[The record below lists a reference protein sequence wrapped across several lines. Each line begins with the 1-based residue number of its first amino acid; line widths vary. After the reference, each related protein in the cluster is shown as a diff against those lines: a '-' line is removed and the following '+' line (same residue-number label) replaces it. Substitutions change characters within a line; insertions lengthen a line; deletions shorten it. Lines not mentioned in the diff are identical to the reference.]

1 MPTTRYA
8 GSWTPRA
15 WAHANLTRLHT
26 YQSEYWGSWV
36 FDVAAVG
43 SSATGEGGGKEGRGG
58 GDTHIEFSR
67 GGFQEARGGGIGGK
81 GGRGIAQDFF
91 VEGAFEELDGAR
103 EFYHNASSGMLY
115 WAVPAAVPAATGS
128 SAAAA
133 AAAEAAA
140 AAPPNATGLVAPR
153 LAVLLRVGGSGDAVR
168 GVTDAGLAT
177 HMRFEGLEFRHAAP
191 TFMAPYEPTS
201 GGDWAVHRGAAVV
214 VEWAAGV
221 AFDGCVFAS
230 LEGNGLLLQ
239 HHVRDS
245 VATRSEFV
253 DIGETPL
260 LLLGSAAGINGTL
273 GTQPWRNEVSHNH
286 VHGWGVWG
294 RQAAGYFEGLSG
306 GNNVSYN
313 VFHDGPRAGANFND
327 GFGGG
332 LTFEGNLLFNVVQ
345 DTGEHGSTNS
355 WDRQP
360 MLWRA
365 GGAPDGALASRPAV
379 RAIARNFVFRNS
391 FRGATSNKWALD
403 KDDGSSNY
411 DEAGNVLLYGA
422 VKDRDGQQRTVRRGN
437 LFLCPSTCSLTPPPP
452 HPLLPYLFPLT
463 PLRVATRCNALLID
477 QVRGNLFLYPDLMPI
492 TDTTNTHAAMAF
504 QVNGYDWDFFYNNT
518 AVTAQG
524 VLYECTKT
532 GSFDSAHR
540 ANMHNNTFLLLDAA
554 AQFEAGSCGP
564 KGGWAAWQAA
574 GFDVGSTFA
583 PIANGTDLIALAR
596 RWLPAQILGDD
607 DQHY

>member
-1 MPTTRYA
+1 LHTRYA

-36 FDVAAVG
+36 FDIAAVG
-43 SSATGEGGGKEGRGG
+43 SSAAGGGGEGGDGEGKGSS
-58 GDTHIEFSR
+58 DTHIEFSR

-103 EFYHNASSGMLY
+103 EFYHNASTGMLY
-115 WAVPAAVPAATGS
+115 WAVPAAAVPTAAGGDDAG
-128 SAAAA
+128 AAAA
-133 AAAEAAA
+133 AA
-140 AAPPNATGLVAPR
+140 PNATGLVAPH

-168 GVTDAGLAT
+168 GATDAGLAS

-201 GGDWAVHRGAAVV
+201 GGDWAVHRGGAVV
-214 VEWAAGV
+214 VEWASGV
-221 AFDGCVFAS
+221 TFDGCVFAS

-239 HHVRDS
+239 HHVRGS

-273 GTQPWRNEVSHNH
+273 GTQPWGNELSHNH

-294 RQAAGYFEGLSG
+294 RQAAGFFEGLSG

-379 RAIARNFVFRNS
+379 RTVARNFVFRNS

-422 VKDRDGQQRTVRRGN
+422 VKDRDGQQRTVRSH
-437 LFLCPSTCSLTPPPP
+437 LFRCILTHSLT
-452 HPLLPYLFPLT
+452 HSLLLLDLYLFPLPPPLVCLRTT
-463 PLRVATRCNALLID
+463 PGARQPLPVPGPHADHGHDQHARGDGVPGERLRLGLLLQQHGGD
-477 QVRGNLFLYPDLMPI
+477 GAGRAVRVHEVRLLRQRAPREHAQQHVPAARRRRAVRGWLVRP
-492 TDTTNTHAAMAF
+492 
-504 QVNGYDWDFFYNNT
+504 
-518 AVTAQG
+518 QG
-524 VLYECTKT
+524 RVGGVAGRGLRRRL
-532 GSFDSAHR
+532 DVRAHR
-540 ANMHNNTFLLLDAA
+540 ERH
-554 AQFEAGSCGP
+554 GP
-564 KGGWAAWQAA
+564 DRARA
-574 GFDVGSTFA
+574 
-583 PIANGTDLIALAR
+583 ALAPGPDPR
-596 RWLPAQILGDD
+596 RPLKIEK
-607 DQHY
+607 